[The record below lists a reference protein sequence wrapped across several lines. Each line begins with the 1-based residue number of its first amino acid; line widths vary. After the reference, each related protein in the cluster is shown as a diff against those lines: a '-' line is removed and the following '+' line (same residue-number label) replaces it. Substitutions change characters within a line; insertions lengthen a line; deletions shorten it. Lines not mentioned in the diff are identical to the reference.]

1 VIAVEADV
9 SEEWDSSTD
18 WARLAEAAVRA
29 AVAQSGVA
37 GLLESGLTAEVS
49 VRFTSDEEVR
59 SLNAAWRGKDKATN
73 VLSFPMAE
81 PEQLEALARADDGEA
96 LLGDIVLA
104 HGVCAREAAD
114 KDMTIPDHASHLV
127 VHGALHLLGY
137 DHEQSDEDADA
148 METLER
154 EALAR
159 LGIADPYSTEVRS
172 RSDAEDDDDDS
183 QRDPSPPSF
192 WRGLR
197 TFLFGEESEATLRE
211 EIEEAIESHEGEVPA
226 VGDLSPIERQMLRNL
241 LHFGES
247 TVADIA
253 VTRGDIIAIPSTI
266 GFPELVAAFVEAGH
280 SRLPV
285 YEESL
290 DSVIG
295 MAHIKDVFT
304 VEVSGA
310 EPPQEITGLLRK
322 PLYVP
327 ESMGVLDLLARMRAE
342 RVHLAIV
349 VDEFGGTEGL
359 VTIED
364 VVEEIVGEIED
375 EHDEE
380 APGMLI
386 ALEDGIWDADARA
399 ELEDVAEMIDAR
411 LGAVE
416 EDVDTLGGLAT
427 VLAGHV
433 PQAGEI
439 VEHPSGWRLEITESD
454 TRRVTRLRLHAPQ
467 EGAMSE

>member
-1 VIAVEADV
+1 MDDQA
-9 SEEWDSSTD
+9 STP
-18 WARLAEAAVRA
+18 REG
-29 AVAQSGVA
+29 SG
-37 GLLESGLTAEVS
+37 T
-49 VRFTSDEEVR
+49 
-59 SLNAAWRGKDKATN
+59 
-73 VLSFPMAE
+73 
-81 PEQLEALARADDGEA
+81 
-96 LLGDIVLA
+96 
-104 HGVCAREAAD
+104 
-114 KDMTIPDHASHLV
+114 
-127 VHGALHLLGY
+127 
-137 DHEQSDEDADA
+137 
-148 METLER
+148 
-154 EALAR
+154 
-159 LGIADPYSTEVRS
+159 
-172 RSDAEDDDDDS
+172 
-183 QRDPSPPSF
+183 F

-211 EIEEAIESHEGEVPA
+211 EIEEVIESHEGEVPA

-253 VTRGDIIAIPSTI
+253 VPRSDIIAVPVNIPFE
-266 GFPELVAAFVEAGH
+266 GLVAAFAEAGH

-290 DSVIG
+290 DSVVG
-295 MAHIKDVFT
+295 MVHIKDVFT
-304 VEVSGA
+304 VQVSGA
-310 EPPQEITGLLRK
+310 EAPDEIRTLLRR

-327 ESMGVLDLLARMRAE
+327 ESMGVLDLLAKMRAE

-380 APGMLI
+380 SPGLLI
-386 ALEDGIWDADARA
+386 LIEDGLWDADARA
-399 ELEDVAEMIDAR
+399 ELEDVAETIDAR
-411 LGAVE
+411 LAAVE

-433 PQAGEI
+433 PRQGEI
-439 VEHPSGWRLEITESD
+439 LQHPSGWRLEVTESD
-454 TRRVTRLRLHAPQ
+454 SRRVTRLRLHAP
-467 EGAMSE
+467 EETALEA